1 MKFISLKLVSVLY
14 VRLKFFLSG
23 DTFRGD
29 YFSELIIF
37 KDLGKKLDI
46 KGKFFF
52 ILLFTQKFIYFLRK
66 FIYFPNTASKTNN
79 AAPLDH
85 T

>member
-37 KDLGKKLDI
+37 KDLGKKIGHKRQVFL
-46 KGKFFF
+46 FF
-52 ILLFTQKFIYFLRK
+52 YFLLK
-66 FIYFPNTASKTNN
+66 NLFIFSEN
-79 AAPLDH
+79 
-85 T
+85 